1 MNSNN
6 FNQFYTVTPTHMTGI
21 PNYASYQPE
30 SFTNT
35 QIQKQNNITSSWKY
49 RQYMQ
54 QNAKEIMKHNTV
66 EHIRSSGNNPYILS
80 NNISSMN
87 VPYLYKGI
95 HDTSS
100 PAFGLNNTDLKRDF
114 MSREMINSRM
124 ISPSIPT
131 NF

>member
-1 MNSNN
+1 MNSNK
-6 FNQFYTVTPTHMTGI
+6 FYTVNPTHMIGI

-30 SFTNT
+30 SFINT
-35 QIQKQNNITSSWKY
+35 QIQKQNEINSSWKY

-54 QNAKEIMKHNTV
+54 NNAKDIMKHNTMSY
-66 EHIRSSGNNPYILS
+66 IQSSGNNPYILGNNTS
-80 NNISSMN
+80 NRN
-87 VPYLYKGI
+87 VPYSYKNI

-114 MSREMINSRM
+114 MTREMINSRM
-124 ISPSIPT
+124 IAPSIPT